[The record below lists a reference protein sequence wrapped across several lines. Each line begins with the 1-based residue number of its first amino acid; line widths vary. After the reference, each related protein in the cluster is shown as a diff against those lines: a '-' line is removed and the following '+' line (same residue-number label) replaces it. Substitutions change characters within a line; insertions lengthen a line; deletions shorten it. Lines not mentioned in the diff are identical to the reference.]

1 MKTYKEFL
9 TESVKVGK
17 ATKEIIDSINH
28 LYSIDIEPF
37 ILIGNKHKFFSF
49 DVSEMSDNDLRNVE
63 RFAHEKSMRMEKSGH
78 KQYAIYL

>member
-17 ATKEIIDSINH
+17 ASKEVIDSIKQ

-37 ILIGNKHKFFSF
+37 VLIGNKRKFFSF